1 MDVVKVMY
9 SKKRG
14 HCSMFKK
21 NGFRLNFTAHIL
33 SKRKMPHVHTFS
45 KQPNL
50 HDFTQQTAEPSAAFM
65 LSNRQETVETI
76 DRYLLFTKKLQFSW
90 FQD

>member
-1 MDVVKVMY
+1 
-9 SKKRG
+9 
-14 HCSMFKK
+14 
-21 NGFRLNFTAHIL
+21 
-33 SKRKMPHVHTFS
+33 MPHVHTFS